1 MGSDP
6 DYFSYV
12 LYSHLYWSPNHSFFS
27 LQFILIKDILQ
38 SYWIPL
44 HVLGSHSRL
53 LTSNSPSV
61 CLFPPTP
68 LPQRLGFLDIS
79 NLPCPF
85 YTLESFLVFS
95 VSGCLRDSLLASKM
109 EMFFLYA
116 SSFSLPSLWVQVNPL
131 LCMACLASW
140 TFQGTVLF
148 LGSIMYGHVSFPPKA
163 VNSLKRGGFLF
174 IFITSASSHLAGS
187 Q

>member
-1 MGSDP
+1 MCFIVTCIDLP
-6 DYFSYV
+6 TT
-12 LYSHLYWSPNHSFFS
+12 LSFLCSLFS
-27 LQFILIKDILQ
+27 LKIFSRVTGYHCMSSGLI
-38 SYWIPL
+38 P
-44 HVLGSHSRL
+44 GS
-53 LTSNSPSV
+53 
-61 CLFPPTP
+61 
-68 LPQRLGFLDIS
+68 LPLDIS

-85 YTLESFLVFS
+85 YTLENFLVFS

-131 LCMACLASW
+131 LCMACLAPW

-148 LGSIMYGHVSFPPKA
+148 LGSIMYGYVCFPPKT

-174 IFITSASSHLAGS
+174 IFITSASRHLAGS